1 MSTNVEHARPNRTDR
16 PTEDDTETRP
26 SAASTAD
33 APSTTPEPSTTTS
46 PEAPASGAAPEPR
59 SADPDSG
66 TDSWTQR
73 CQRQFEPRA
82 TDRLANLVDESNLV
96 VISPGDE

>member
-46 PEAPASGAAPEPR
+46 PGAASGAAPEPR
-59 SADPDSG
+59 SADLDSG